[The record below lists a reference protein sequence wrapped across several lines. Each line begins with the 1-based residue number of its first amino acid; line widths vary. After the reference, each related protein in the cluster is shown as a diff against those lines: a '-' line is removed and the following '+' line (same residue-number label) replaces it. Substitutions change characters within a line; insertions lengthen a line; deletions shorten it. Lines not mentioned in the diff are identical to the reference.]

1 MNKKARKQSKP
12 QTLEEQRMHA
22 PLLIDIEGTQLQSID
37 RERLAHPLVGG
48 LTLFA
53 RNWVDRPQLVQLC
66 ADIKAVRS
74 DLLIAVDQE
83 GGRVQRF
90 RTDGFTPLAPMR
102 ALGQMW
108 DKADTSGLYRNLPG
122 SGAMAA
128 VNAATA
134 VGYVLASELR
144 ACGVD
149 LSFAPV
155 VDLDWG
161 GSTVIGDRALHRDAR
176 VVSLL
181 AKALMQ
187 GLLQA
192 GMAHCAKHFPGHGHV
207 VADSHVAIPV
217 DERSLT
223 AILAEDAAP
232 YQWLRSSLMAV
243 MAAHVVYRKVDP
255 RPAGFS
261 ARWLQDVLRE
271 RLGFDG
277 AIFSDDLSM
286 EGARMMGGKTL
297 STVEAGV
304 AALNAGC
311 DLLLLCNQS
320 LAGGAKLDAW
330 LDGMEQAL
338 AQGDW
343 QCNPQSEQRRLALLP
358 QTAPLAWDELM
369 QYPAYLQ
376 ALEQLP

>member
-1 MNKKARKQSKP
+1 MR
-12 QTLEEQRMHA
+12 
-22 PLLIDIEGTQLQSID
+22 
-37 RERLAHPLVGG
+37 
-48 LTLFA
+48 
-53 RNWVDRPQLVQLC
+53 
-66 ADIKAVRS
+66 
-74 DLLIAVDQE
+74 AVD
-83 GGRVQRF
+83 VQR
-90 RTDGFTPLAPMR
+90 G
-102 ALGQMW
+102 
-108 DKADTSGLYRNLPG
+108 
-122 SGAMAA
+122 
-128 VNAATA
+128 
-134 VGYVLASELR
+134 
-144 ACGVD
+144 
-149 LSFAPV
+149 
-155 VDLDWG
+155 
-161 GSTVIGDRALHRDAR
+161 AR
-176 VVSLL
+176 VGSLS
-181 AKALMQ
+181 AKAWVE
-187 GLLQA
+187 GVLQA
-192 GMAHCAKHFPGHGHV
+192 GMAHCAERFRGQGKL
-207 VADSHVAIPV
+207 VADSHGAIPV

-223 AILAEDAAP
+223 AIVGEDAAP
-232 YQWLRSSLMAV
+232 YQWLRSSLVAV

-343 QCNPQSEQRRLALLP
+343 QRNPQSEQRRLALLP
-358 QTAPLAWDELM
+358 QTAPLAWEELM
-369 QYPAYLQ
+369 QHPAYLQ